1 MTSDEPSPDVPGDI
15 VHKPFVFSGALFGAA
30 AVCLGAF
37 GAHALAE
44 VMSDRQVEVW
54 DTAVQYQLVHALGLL
69 LCGLLAREESARS
82 LRVAGWCFGL
92 GMLLFSGSLY
102 WLALGGPRFL
112 GPVTPLGGVA
122 FIAGWLALAIS
133 ARPGRRV

>member
-1 MTSDEPSPDVPGDI
+1 MTSPSPDGPEDI
-15 VHKPFVFSGALFGAA
+15 APNPFVFSGALFGAA

-37 GAHALAE
+37 GAHALAG
-44 VMSDRQVEVW
+44 VLSARQAEVW
-54 DTAVQYQLVHALGLL
+54 DTAVQYHLVHALALV
-69 LCGLLAREESARS
+69 LCGLLVREQRS
-82 LRVAGWCFGL
+82 RPLKVAGWCFGL

-133 ARPGRRV
+133 ARPGRQV